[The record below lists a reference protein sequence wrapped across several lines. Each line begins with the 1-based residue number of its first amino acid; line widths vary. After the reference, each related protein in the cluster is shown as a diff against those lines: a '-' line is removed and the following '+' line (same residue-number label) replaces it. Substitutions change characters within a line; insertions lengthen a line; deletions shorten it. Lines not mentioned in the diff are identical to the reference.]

1 MTATPPPAGPDER
14 PDRVRVVLAHTVRA
28 RPASHTRAELEEQ
41 SPIGEALVRGL
52 VRTQLA
58 LALRL
63 AAVVAVGLGGLP
75 LLFAVA
81 PILARARPFGI
92 ALPWLLLGV
101 VAYPF
106 LLAVGAA
113 YGYLGVAGLI
123 LKHGVDVL
131 WYPVGFAAGYLALLL
146 FVAAP
151 LRRSGAFTLPYFC
164 ELR

>member
-14 PDRVRVVLAHTVRA
+14 PERVRVVLADTVRA
-28 RPASHTRAELEEQ
+28 RPAAHTRAELEEQ

-81 PILARARPFGI
+81 PILAHARPFGI

-113 YGYLGVAGLI
+113 YV
-123 LKHGVDVL
+123 
-131 WYPVGFAAGYLALLL
+131 YLAERTERE
-146 FVAAP
+146 FA
-151 LRRSGAFTLPYFC
+151 
-164 ELR
+164 ELIERPEK